1 MAGVLLKHTEW
12 SVDDIDDFVHK
23 IAIAAKDEEA
33 EKRKRKG
40 TTHKKA
46 NRKFGMPK
54 LAEIIGCSTKTIAT
68 IFSWIGIQEA
78 TSEEAKQSIGQIIEY
93 GSNRYYVKINAVV
106 QGEAVEKTI
115 VVDGPTLRNKKL
127 FYDAVISK
135 ASVWI
140 PEMKAADFEEIMRR
154 KYEAREKSDKY
165 VEEAEENL
173 KFVKHFKNYISIEKA
188 YTNKKELAY
197 FGLPHYNIKRKHL
210 EFNLDKFEDYLHKQR
225 INLDRVDLAMKCQD
239 ILKAEKKHGKY
250 GTKSCVFWRI
260 CDQEVDKEDLIIEGE
275 YKEVTDETA

>member
-12 SVDDIDDFVHK
+12 SVDDIDDFVYK
-23 IAIAAKDEEA
+23 IAIAAKDEEK
-33 EKRKRKG
+33 EKRKKKG

-68 IFSWIGIQEA
+68 LFSWIGVQEA

-93 GSNRYYVKINAVV
+93 GSDRYFVKINAVV

-115 VVDGPTLRNKKL
+115 TVDGPTLRNKKL

-140 PEMKAADFEEIMRR
+140 PEMKPADFEEIMRR
-154 KYEAREKSDKY
+154 KYEAREKSDQY
-165 VEEAEENL
+165 VEEAEEDL
-173 KFVKHFKNYISIEKA
+173 RFVKYFKNYISEQKA

-197 FGLPHYNIKRKHL
+197 FGLPYYNQNNNIL
-210 EFNLDKFEDYLHKQR
+210 EFNLDKFEDYLLRQK
-225 INLDRVDLAMKCQD
+225 INLSRVDLVIKCQN
-239 ILKAEKKHGKY
+239 ILKAKKNHGKFQN
-250 GTKSCVFWRI
+250 KSCVSWRI
-260 CDQEVDKEDLIIEGE
+260 LNQKLEAEDLIIEGE
-275 YKEVTDETA
+275 YKEITDDRT